1 MSILEYVQFP
11 YLSDN
16 YGVLVHSPETG
27 ETACVDAGE
36 AAPLLAAL
44 DANGW
49 TLSQL
54 WITHHHADHT
64 GGLAEVKEATGCHVI
79 GPAVESRPINGLDQR
94 VNGGDVLNFAG
105 VEVQVLHTPGHTLDM
120 MNYYLPAE
128 NVLFAGDTLFTLG
141 CGKLFEGTA
150 PQMWESLG
158 KLMALPEE
166 TVLYCSHE
174 YTLENGEFAIQVDPD
189 NVDLQQRLK
198 KASRLRDDDM
208 PTVPSSI
215 AEELRTNPFFR
226 ASDVAIRSQLNMSDA
241 SDLDVFT
248 ELRKRRG

>member
-1 MSILEYVQFP
+1 MSALEFVQFP

-16 YGVLVHSPETG
+16 YGVLIHSPATG

-44 DANGW
+44 NERGW

-64 GGLAEVKEATGCHVI
+64 AGLAQVKAATGCHVI
-79 GPAVESRPINGLDQR
+79 GPAVESTPISGLDQR
-94 VNGGDVLNFAG
+94 VGEGDVLSFAG
-105 VEVQVLHTPGHTLDM
+105 TEVQILHTPGHTLDM
-120 MNYYLPAE
+120 MNYYLPSE
-128 NVLFAGDTLFTLG
+128 GVLFAGDTLFTLG

-158 KLMALPEE
+158 KLMALPKE
-166 TVLYCSHE
+166 TVVYCSHE

-189 NVDLQQRLK
+189 NVDLQMRLK
-198 KASRLRDDDM
+198 TAAALRKDDQ

-215 AEELRTNPFFR
+215 AEELATNPFFR
-226 ASDVAIRSQLNMSDA
+226 ASNPNIRRQLGMQNA
-241 SDLDVFT
+241 TDLDVFT